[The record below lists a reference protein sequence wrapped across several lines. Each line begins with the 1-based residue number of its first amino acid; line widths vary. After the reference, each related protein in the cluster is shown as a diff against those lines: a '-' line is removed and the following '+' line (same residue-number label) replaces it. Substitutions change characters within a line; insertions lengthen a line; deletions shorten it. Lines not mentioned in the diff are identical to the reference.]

1 MTLRGQESTLIASK
15 EVGNRRG
22 GEEHA
27 SMGSS
32 SAQRGDRGRHPP
44 QEV

>member
-1 MTLRGQESTLIASK
+1 MPVTFK

-22 GEEHA
+22 REEHA
-27 SMGSS
+27 ATGSS
-32 SAQRGDRGRHPP
+32 SAQRGERGRHPP

>member
-1 MTLRGQESTLIASK
+1 MTPRGQEFTPIAFK

-32 SAQRGDRGRHPP
+32 SAQRGERGRHPP

>member
-1 MTLRGQESTLIASK
+1 MTPRGQESTPVAFK

-22 GEEHA
+22 GEEHT

-32 SAQRGDRGRHPP
+32 SAQRGERERHLP

>member
-1 MTLRGQESTLIASK
+1 MLVAFK
-15 EVGNRRG
+15 EAGNRRG
-22 GEEHA
+22 LEEHA

-32 SAQRGDRGRHPP
+32 SAQKVERGRHPP